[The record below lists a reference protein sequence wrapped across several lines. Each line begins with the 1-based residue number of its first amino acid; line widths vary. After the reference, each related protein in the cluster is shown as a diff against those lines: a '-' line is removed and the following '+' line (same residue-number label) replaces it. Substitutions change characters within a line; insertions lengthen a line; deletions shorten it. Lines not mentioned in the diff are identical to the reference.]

1 MVVVELSEFCEYW
14 HQSHM
19 GECTLLQ
26 VGCYYL
32 MQSVNS
38 TGLSLHSHL
47 IWKKFETYKN
57 STEII

>member
-1 MVVVELSEFCEYW
+1 MVELSEFCEYW

-19 GECTLLQ
+19 GECILLQ
-26 VGCYYL
+26 VGRYYL
-32 MQSVNS
+32 MQNVSS

-47 IWKKFETYKN
+47 LWKNFETYKN